1 MFREFVELLGLS
13 LKIDCNSGG
22 IARGDAGGG
31 DLGSGGGGG
40 SDGGLFINE
49 LWDDLN
55 PLLARGLRG
64 MLWEKQIN

>member
-1 MFREFVELLGLS
+1 VFREFVELLGLS

-49 LWDDLN
+49 L
-55 PLLARGLRG
+55 
-64 MLWEKQIN
+64 